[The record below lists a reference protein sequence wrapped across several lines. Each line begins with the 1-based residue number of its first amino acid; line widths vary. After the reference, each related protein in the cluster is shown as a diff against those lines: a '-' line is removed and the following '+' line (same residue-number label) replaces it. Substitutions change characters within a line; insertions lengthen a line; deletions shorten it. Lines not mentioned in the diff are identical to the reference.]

1 MFSSSP
7 DRVQNWIF
15 VTGVIRSGTTFVGK
29 VLSLP
34 WQVDYIHE
42 PFNGGFTLPERTP
55 FQERYIRP
63 GRSDAEAE
71 AFRRTVE
78 HLFRYDFALDTN
90 HHPSDSLLR
99 AIFKTIFGSRGPVQ
113 LKLAKLNP
121 IHTAAV
127 IKDPMGKL
135 LTEYLYLQFDVKP
148 VIVVRHPVS
157 LAASFKRVGWW
168 PEVKDFLNEPDLME
182 DYFSEDAD
190 VLRRSWPSRFLESM
204 GHWRAAYKLLLTQAR
219 KYPDW
224 QVVTHESISENPL
237 SEFKRLY
244 EALNL
249 PWSPALARR
258 INRLTGTRNSTE
270 ASHGRAMD
278 LKRNSARIFEMR
290 RDELTVE
297 ERRAIFDVVKD
308 VALDVYSKECFAL
321 GSV

>member
-1 MFSSSP
+1 MVSTSP
-7 DRVQNWIF
+7 DHIQNWIF

-42 PFNGGFTLPERTP
+42 PFNGGHTLPDRTP
-55 FQERYIRP
+55 FKERYIRP
-63 GRSDAEAE
+63 ERDDAEAQ
-71 AFRRTVE
+71 AFHRVLA

-99 AIFKTIFGSRGPVQ
+99 AAVKTVFGSRGPIH
-113 LKLAKLNP
+113 LALAKVNP
-121 IHTAAV
+121 FHTAAV

-135 LTEYLYLQFDVKP
+135 LTEYLYLHFGVTP

-168 PEVKDFLNEPDLME
+168 PEVKDFLNEPDLIN
-182 DYFSEDAD
+182 DYFSDDVDA
-190 VLRRSWPSRFLESM
+190 LRRSWPSRFLESM

-224 QVVTHESISENPL
+224 QVVTHEAISENPL

-244 EALNL
+244 DALDL
-249 PWSPALARR
+249 PWSASLARR
-258 INRLTGTRNSTE
+258 IERLTGAGNSTE
-270 ASHGRAMD
+270 ASAGRAMD
-278 LKRNSARIFEMR
+278 LKRNSAGIFEMR
-290 RDELTVE
+290 RDELTPD
-297 ERRAIFDVVKD
+297 ERRAIFDVVQD
-308 VALDVYSKECFAL
+308 VALEVYSKESFAL
-321 GSV
+321 DG